1 MWPNQLIKES
11 SRLSS
16 LRPSCTLMLFSNIT
30 GCIWLKFSK
39 QLPSVE
45 SFPYQ
50 RQNNFLKVL
59 SKHPLI
65 YRPEWSEFGVL
76 SERDGTV
83 QLFGTKWQKFLHC
96 PGTKRQAQNLAM
108 GRDGMGFL
116 TSCPV
121 PSRDVPRDKITL
133 KFGHF
138 CCFLKKKIYIFFL
151 IFDLFLTI
159 FSQFRY
165 WFCPGTKGFSLLS
178 LSRDKGTLGQGNI
191 FVPGQRDNG
200 TSRPLETL
208 VATSHAT
215 LHKECTPIIKAFNV
229 PHPL

>member
-1 MWPNQLIKES
+1 MQNKLISNVIRIGYTGLHVYAIKKLQNKPIMWPNQLIKES

-83 QLFGTKWQKFLHC
+83 QLFGTKGQKFL
-96 PGTKRQAQNLAM
+96 
-108 GRDGMGFL
+108 
-116 TSCPV
+116 
-121 PSRDVPRDKITL
+121 
-133 KFGHF
+133 
-138 CCFLKKKIYIFFL
+138 Y
-151 IFDLFLTI
+151 
-159 FSQFRY
+159 
-165 WFCPGTKGFSLLS
+165 CPGTKGQ
-178 LSRDKGTLGQGNI
+178 RDKLKILPRDGTERDFWQA
-191 FVPGQRDNG
+191 VPSRPG
-200 TSRPLETL
+200 TSRGTKSP
-208 VATSHAT
+208 
-215 LHKECTPIIKAFNV
+215 
-229 PHPL
+229 